1 MLLLDM
7 MRNKK
12 REENER
18 KKVRPGI
25 RDKRLSINPNYETL
39 AKNGKYTKELVRRN
53 SFRRRE
59 SERWRWSRKRRRKLN
74 EGFRYYTPGAPD
86 FNCSYKHQGI
96 QSKVLKHTK
105 KRLNTNMKK

>member
-25 RDKRLSINPNYETL
+25 RDKRLQSTPIMRLWPMRANTEKNWYKEILSGGANPRDGAGAE
-39 AKNGKYTKELVRRN
+39 KE
-53 SFRRRE
+53 
-59 SERWRWSRKRRRKLN
+59 
-74 EGFRYYTPGAPD
+74 EGG
-86 FNCSYKHQGI
+86 
-96 QSKVLKHTK
+96 
-105 KRLNTNMKK
+105 

>member
-25 RDKRLSINPNYETL
+25 REKRLSINPNYETL
-39 AKNGKYTKELVRRN
+39 AKDGKYTEELVRRN

-59 SERWRWSRKRRRKLN
+59 SERWRWSRKRRRRLN
-74 EGFRYYTPGAPD
+74 EGFR
-86 FNCSYKHQGI
+86 
-96 QSKVLKHTK
+96 
-105 KRLNTNMKK
+105 

>member
-39 AKNGKYTKELVRRN
+39 AKEGKYTEELVRRIF
-53 SFRRRE
+53 FRRRE

-74 EGFRYYTPGAPD
+74 EGFR
-86 FNCSYKHQGI
+86 
-96 QSKVLKHTK
+96 
-105 KRLNTNMKK
+105 

>member
-39 AKNGKYTKELVRRN
+39 AKDGKYTEELLARKFFQEARIREMALEQKKKKEA
-53 SFRRRE
+53 
-59 SERWRWSRKRRRKLN
+59 ER
-74 EGFRYYTPGAPD
+74 
-86 FNCSYKHQGI
+86 GI
-96 QSKVLKHTK
+96 QVMCT
-105 KRLNTNMKK
+105 

>member
-39 AKNGKYTKELVRRN
+39 AKDG
-53 SFRRRE
+53 
-59 SERWRWSRKRRRKLN
+59 
-74 EGFRYYTPGAPD
+74 
-86 FNCSYKHQGI
+86 Q
-96 QSKVLKHTK
+96 
-105 KRLNTNMKK
+105 

>member
-39 AKNGKYTKELVRRN
+39 AKEGKYREELVRRN

-74 EGFRYYTPGAPD
+74 EEFR
-86 FNCSYKHQGI
+86 
-96 QSKVLKHTK
+96 
-105 KRLNTNMKK
+105 

>member
-25 RDKRLSINPNYETL
+25 RDKRLSINPSYESL
-39 AKNGKYTKELVRRN
+39 AKEGKYTEELVRRN
-53 SFRRRE
+53 SFRRLE
-59 SERWRWSRKRRRKLN
+59 SERWRWSRKRRRRLN
-74 EGFRYYTPGAPD
+74 EGFR
-86 FNCSYKHQGI
+86 
-96 QSKVLKHTK
+96 
-105 KRLNTNMKK
+105 

>member
-18 KKVRPGI
+18 KKVSPGI
-25 RDKRLSINPNYETL
+25 RDKRFSINPNYETL
-39 AKNGKYTKELVRRN
+39 VKEGKHTEELVRRN
-53 SFRRRE
+53 SFRRLE

-74 EGFRYYTPGAPD
+74 EGFR
-86 FNCSYKHQGI
+86 
-96 QSKVLKHTK
+96 
-105 KRLNTNMKK
+105 

>member
-39 AKNGKYTKELVRRN
+39 DKGGKHTEELVRRN

-59 SERWRWSRKRRRKLN
+59 SERWRWSRKRRRRLN
-74 EGFRYYTPGAPD
+74 EGFR
-86 FNCSYKHQGI
+86 
-96 QSKVLKHTK
+96 
-105 KRLNTNMKK
+105 

>member
-39 AKNGKYTKELVRRN
+39 TKGGKYTEELVVRRN

-74 EGFRYYTPGAPD
+74 EGFR
-86 FNCSYKHQGI
+86 
-96 QSKVLKHTK
+96 
-105 KRLNTNMKK
+105 

>member
-39 AKNGKYTKELVRRN
+39 AKDGKQQKSWCEEILSGGSNPRDGAGAEKE
-53 SFRRRE
+53 
-59 SERWRWSRKRRRKLN
+59 
-74 EGFRYYTPGAPD
+74 EG
-86 FNCSYKHQGI
+86 S
-96 QSKVLKHTK
+96 
-105 KRLNTNMKK
+105 

>member
-25 RDKRLSINPNYETL
+25 RDKKLSINPNYETL
-39 AKNGKYTKELVRRN
+39 ANEGKHTEELVQKIPSGGANPRDGAGA
-53 SFRRRE
+53 E
-59 SERWRWSRKRRRKLN
+59 KE
-74 EGFRYYTPGAPD
+74 EGG
-86 FNCSYKHQGI
+86 
-96 QSKVLKHTK
+96 
-105 KRLNTNMKK
+105 

>member
-39 AKNGKYTKELVRRN
+39 VKEELVRRN

-74 EGFRYYTPGAPD
+74 EGFR
-86 FNCSYKHQGI
+86 
-96 QSKVLKHTK
+96 
-105 KRLNTNMKK
+105 

>member
-39 AKNGKYTKELVRRN
+39 AKGGKYTEGLVLRN

-59 SERWRWSRKRRRKLN
+59 FERWRWSRKRRRRLN
-74 EGFRYYTPGAPD
+74 EGFR
-86 FNCSYKHQGI
+86 
-96 QSKVLKHTK
+96 
-105 KRLNTNMKK
+105 

>member
-39 AKNGKYTKELVRRN
+39 AKEGKYTEELVRRN

-59 SERWRWSRKRRRKLN
+59 SERWRWSRKRRRRLN
-74 EGFRYYTPGAPD
+74 EGFRYYAQGAR
-86 FNCSYKHQGI
+86 CQVLGI
-96 QSKVLKHTK
+96 IHKVLLSSTAHKT
-105 KRLNTNMKK
+105 

>member
-25 RDKRLSINPNYETL
+25 RDKRLSINPNYESL
-39 AKNGKYTKELVRRN
+39 AKEGKHTEELVVRRN
-53 SFRRRE
+53 SFRRLE

-74 EGFRYYTPGAPD
+74 EGFR
-86 FNCSYKHQGI
+86 
-96 QSKVLKHTK
+96 
-105 KRLNTNMKK
+105 